1 MAVNSSR
8 ASYRACSF
16 SESVCSPPWRRLLGP
31 HVQSGIVCQH
41 RKYNVSVSSRGSGAL
56 CQGSA
61 GIHEG
66 LGLVGGAIP
75 NRHIM
80 PGAHQIRG
88 DRRGLI
94 AKTDESD
101 LHCVLSC

>member
-1 MAVNSSR
+1 
-8 ASYRACSF
+8 
-16 SESVCSPPWRRLLGP
+16 
-31 HVQSGIVCQH
+31 
-41 RKYNVSVSSRGSGAL
+41 
-56 CQGSA
+56 
-61 GIHEG
+61 